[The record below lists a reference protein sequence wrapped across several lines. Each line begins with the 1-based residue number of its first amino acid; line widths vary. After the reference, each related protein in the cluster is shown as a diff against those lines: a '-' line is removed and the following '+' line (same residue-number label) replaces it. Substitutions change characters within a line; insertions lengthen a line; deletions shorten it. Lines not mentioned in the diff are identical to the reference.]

1 MRKGVRRGKNIPAK
15 LKMKV
20 ILVNGSP
27 RPAGCTYTALSE
39 VASSL
44 NKNGIETEIFQ
55 IGRMAVSGCL
65 ACHGCRELNRCVIE
79 DDCVNSLA
87 AKLMNSDGMVIG
99 SPVYYA
105 GPNGALC
112 AVLDRVFF
120 STQKEVYANKPAS
133 AVVSCRRSGGT
144 ASLDRLFKYFSIANM
159 TIVGSSYWNI
169 VHGNTPEEVGKDLE
183 GLQVMR
189 RLGENM
195 AFILKNLEAGSG
207 IIEKTEPEQHIGT
220 NFIR

>member
-1 MRKGVRRGKNIPAK
+1 
-15 LKMKV
+15 MKV

-27 RPAGCTYTALSE
+27 REKGCTFTALSE
-39 VASSL
+39 VATAL

-55 IGRMAVSGCL
+55 IGREPVSGCL
-65 ACHGCRELNRCVIE
+65 ACHGCRETKRCII
-79 DDCVNSLA
+79 DNDCVNILA
-87 AKLMNSDGMVIG
+87 QKMIEADGIVIG

-112 AVLDRVFF
+112 SILDRVFF
-120 STQKEVYANKPAS
+120 STPKELYANKPVS

-144 ASLDRLFKYFSIANM
+144 ASLDRLTKYFTINNM
-159 TIVGSSYWNI
+159 TVIGSSYWNI
-169 VHGNTPEEVGKDLE
+169 VHGNTPDEVRQDLE

-195 AFILKNLEAGSG
+195 AFILKSIEAGKDSVVKNQP
-207 IIEKTEPEQHIGT
+207 EKSIGT